1 MLGMKVNE
9 QITLKILEVHDTE
22 ALFNIVNRSRDSLRE
37 WLPWVDA
44 TKQPSDTRAFIKRGL
59 LQFADGNGFQCG
71 IWYEGTLAGVIG
83 LHEINHMHRKTS
95 LGYYLD
101 KQYEGQ
107 GVMTQAVEALIKYCF
122 EEVGLNR
129 IEISAAVNNE
139 KSQAIPERLGFTK
152 EGMLRDNELLNG
164 FYSSSYVY
172 SLLKSEY
179 NQR

>member
-1 MLGMKVNE
+1 MFGMKVNE
-9 QITLKILEVHDTE
+9 QIILKILEAHDTE
-22 ALFNIVNRSRDSLRE
+22 ALFNLVNRSRNSLRE

-44 TKQPSDTRAFIKRGL
+44 TEQPSDTRAFIKRGL
-59 LQFADGNGFQCG
+59 LQFSDGNGFQCG
-71 IWYEGTLAGVIG
+71 IWYEGTLVGVIG

-101 KQYEGQ
+101 KQFEGH
-107 GVMTQAVEALIKYCF
+107 GIMTQAVEALIKYCF
-122 EEVGLNR
+122 EELDLNR

-139 KSQAIPERLGFTK
+139 KAELFLKGWDLL

-164 FYSSSYVY
+164 IYSSSYIY

-179 NQR
+179 DQK